1 MRMAYLRKPDGMKRG
16 SSTKENRSPIT
27 RVKTVMPD
35 TPPAV
40 CTLPIGEDAASQQR
54 HLKVLQSEL
63 KKVNPNRQVVK
74 ELMKRTFPTRRK
86 FILDGNGLTVQ
97 EILLTY
103 PALKDPAEVCILY
116 HFLIKLNT

>member
-1 MRMAYLRKPDGMKRG
+1 
-16 SSTKENRSPIT
+16 
-27 RVKTVMPD
+27 MPN

-40 CTLPIGEDAASQQR
+40 CTLPIGEDAAHASQQR

-74 ELMKRTFPTRRK
+74 ELIKRTFPTRSK

-103 PALKDPAEVCILY
+103 PALKDPAEVCIPY
-116 HFLIKLNT
+116 HFLINPLYAVICIKLLSNQR